1 MRLIREVAGY
11 GGPMS
16 IILALG
22 RQKQEN
28 HKFEATLG

>member
-1 MRLIREVAGY
+1 MRLIGEVAGY

-22 RQKQEN
+22 RRKQEN
-28 HKFEATLG
+28 REFEATLG